1 MKKVECYLCLYLLQA
16 GGQCGCWQG
25 SCGSG
30 SCSQVE
36 LGVISIGMVG
46 YPMLADDPAQGKQIE
61 IEKGG
66 AQHWGTPQMTLWVS
80 DLALPRATCSVLSV
94 RYEVNQLRTLSESP
108 MVCCRRWRRML

>member
-1 MKKVECYLCLYLLQA
+1 MKKVECHPRLYLLQA

-36 LGVISIGMVG
+36 LGVISIAMVG

-61 IEKGG
+61 SEKGG
-66 AQHWGTPQMTLWVS
+66 AQHR
-80 DLALPRATCSVLSV
+80 ALGDTTDDFVGERPCFAQGDMLSSVGQV
-94 RYEVNQLRTLSESP
+94 
-108 MVCCRRWRRML
+108 